1 MTPAHDSSVA
11 MHRVLLIG
19 LEPTLVDFSS
29 MPELDAAKVSQG
41 LREQEQRLRDLGFD
55 AAWCLTDL
63 GATAEA
69 VVRAALAAKPYDVV
83 LIGAGIRVLPAHFS
97 LFERLINV
105 VHEGAPQAR
114 ICFNTRPG
122 DTEEA
127 VLRWI
132 AISTPSGA

>member
-1 MTPAHDSSVA
+1 MK
-11 MHRVLLIG
+11 RILLIG

-29 MPELDAAKVSQG
+29 MPELDAAKVSRS

-69 VVRAALAAKPYDVV
+69 VVRAALAEKPYDVV
-83 LIGAGIRVLPAHFS
+83 LIGAGIRVMPAHFL
-97 LFERLINV
+97 LFERLLNA
-105 VHEGAPQAR
+105 VHEGAPRAK
-114 ICFNTRPG
+114 ICFNIRPD
-122 DTEEA
+122 DTQEA

-132 AISTPSGA
+132 APPGGAP

>member
-1 MTPAHDSSVA
+1 MLGA
-11 MHRVLLIG
+11 MNRILLIG
-19 LEPTLVDFSS
+19 IEPTLLDFSA
-29 MPELDAAKVSQG
+29 MPDLDAAKISQS
-41 LREQEQRLRDLGFD
+41 LQAQQQSLRDLGFD

-83 LIGAGIRVLPAHFS
+83 LIGAGIRVLPANFS

-105 VHEGAPQAR
+105 VHEGAPGAK
-114 ICFNTRPG
+114 ICFNTHPD
-122 DTEEA
+122 DTQEA

-132 AISTPSGA
+132 APPGGAP

>member
-1 MTPAHDSSVA
+1 MN
-11 MHRVLLIG
+11 RILLIG
-19 LEPTLVDFSS
+19 IEPTLVDFSS
-29 MPELDAAKVSQG
+29 MPDLDAAKVSQG
-41 LREQEQRLRDLGFD
+41 LRTQQQRLRDLGFD

-83 LIGAGIRVLPAHFS
+83 LIGAGIRVLPANFS

-105 VHEGAPQAR
+105 VHEGAPRAK
-114 ICFNTRPG
+114 ICFNTRPD
-122 DTEEA
+122 DTQEA

-132 AISTPSGA
+132 APPATP

>member
-1 MTPAHDSSVA
+1 MA
-11 MHRVLLIG
+11 MNQILLIG

-29 MPELDAAKVSQG
+29 MPDLDAAKVSQG
-41 LREQEQRLRDLGFD
+41 LRAQQQHLRDLGFD

-69 VVRAALAAKPYDVV
+69 VVRAALAATPYDVV
-83 LIGAGIRVLPAHFS
+83 LIGAGIRALPANFS

-105 VHEGAPQAR
+105 VHEGAPRAK
-114 ICFNTRPG
+114 ICFNTRPD
-122 DTEEA
+122 DTQEA

-132 AISTPSGA
+132 APPATH

>member
-1 MTPAHDSSVA
+1 MK
-11 MHRVLLIG
+11 RILLIG

-29 MPELDAAKVSQG
+29 MPELDAAKVSRS

-69 VVRAALAAKPYDVV
+69 VVRAALAEKPYDVV
-83 LIGAGIRVLPAHFS
+83 LIGAGIRVMPAHFL
-97 LFERLINV
+97 LFERLINA
-105 VHEGAPQAR
+105 VHDGAPRAK
-114 ICFNTRPG
+114 ICFNIRPD
-122 DTEEA
+122 DTQEA

-132 AISTPSGA
+132 APPGGAP

>member
-1 MTPAHDSSVA
+1 MK
-11 MHRVLLIG
+11 RILLIG

-29 MPELDAAKVSQG
+29 MPELDAAKVSRS

-69 VVRAALAAKPYDVV
+69 VVRAALAEKPYDVI
-83 LIGAGIRVLPAHFS
+83 LIGAGIRVMPAHLL
-97 LFERLINV
+97 LFERLINA
-105 VHEGAPQAR
+105 VHDGAPRAK
-114 ICFNTRPG
+114 ICFNIRPD
-122 DTEEA
+122 DTQDA

-132 AISTPSGA
+132 APPGGAP

>member
-1 MTPAHDSSVA
+1 MNQI
-11 MHRVLLIG
+11 LLIG
-19 LEPTLVDFSS
+19 IEPELVDFSS
-29 MPELDAAKVSQG
+29 MPDLDAAKVAQG
-41 LREQEQRLRDLGFD
+41 LRAQEQRLRDLGFD

-69 VVRAALAAKPYDVV
+69 VVRTALAAKPYDVV
-83 LIGAGIRVLPAHFS
+83 LIGAGIRVLPASFS

-105 VHEGAPQAR
+105 VHEGAPRAK

-132 AISTPSGA
+132 APPERRPG

>member
-1 MTPAHDSSVA
+1 MA

-41 LREQEQRLRDLGFD
+41 LRAQQQSLRDLGFD

-105 VHEGAPQAR
+105 VHEAAPQAK
-114 ICFNTRPG
+114 ICFNTRP
-122 DTEEA
+122 DTTQEA

-132 AISTPSGA
+132 TPPAKES

>member
-1 MTPAHDSSVA
+1 MK
-11 MHRVLLIG
+11 RILLIG

-29 MPELDAAKVSQG
+29 MPDLDAAKVAHG
-41 LREQEQRLRDLGFD
+41 LRTQEQRLRDLGFD

-69 VVRAALAAKPYDVV
+69 VVRAALVAKPYDVV
-83 LIGAGIRVLPAHFS
+83 LIGAGIRVLPAHFT
-97 LFERLINV
+97 LFERLVNA

-114 ICFNTRPG
+114 ICFNTRPD
-122 DTEEA
+122 DTQEA

-132 AISTPSGA
+132 APPADAAGPGR